1 MLRIGAAM
9 TLRRLTGLV
18 LGSAPAQ
25 HRDAAVTPP
34 AVGWCVPY
42 RIDVAR
48 ASDAVLDCLV
58 ELGALDVDRSPGG
71 GIAALMPDGV
81 APEQLARALG
91 VDDLCISPAVGR
103 DAESVWIL
111 TPRATRIGRLQI
123 VPADEIVPA
132 NASAEPGALRLT
144 DSAAFGTGLHPTTA
158 MCLEAIEEALQ
169 HSTPGALLDVGAGSG
184 VLALAALLMGVPRA
198 LGLDIDA
205 EALRAAAE
213 NARLNGLD
221 RRLQLTQG
229 GPDAIAGTWPL
240 VVANLLAAPL
250 VELAPV
256 LVRRVGHHGRLVLS
270 GIPCSVEKN
279 VERTYRHL
287 GMRRVHAQSRAGWSA
302 LVLLAS
308 W

>member
-1 MLRIGAAM
+1 M
-9 TLRRLTGLV
+9 
-18 LGSAPAQ
+18 
-25 HRDAAVTPP
+25 
-34 AVGWCVPY
+34 PY
-42 RIDVAR
+42 RVDVAR
-48 ASDAVLDCLV
+48 ASDTVLDRLV

-81 APEQLARALG
+81 APEQVARALG
-91 VDDLCISPAVGR
+91 LEDLSISPAVGR

-111 TPRATRIGRLQI
+111 TPRATRIGRLRI
-123 VPADEIVPA
+123 VPADA
-132 NASAEPGALRLT
+132 GAQPGDLRLT

-169 HSTPGALLDVGAGSG
+169 HSTPDAVLDVGTGSG

-198 LGLDIDA
+198 LGLDIDTD
-205 EALRAAAE
+205 ALRAAAE

-221 RRLQLTQG
+221 RRLQLTRG
-229 GPDAIAGTWPL
+229 GPDALAGTWPL

-250 VELAPV
+250 IELAPV

-270 GIPCSVEKN
+270 GIPLSLEPDVD
-279 VERTYRHL
+279 RAYRRL
-287 GMRRVHAQSRAGWSA
+287 GMQHVRAQSQAGWSA
-302 LVLLAS
+302 LVLQAA

>member
-1 MLRIGAAM
+1 
-9 TLRRLTGLV
+9 
-18 LGSAPAQ
+18 
-25 HRDAAVTPP
+25 
-34 AVGWCVPY
+34 VPY
-42 RIDVAR
+42 RVDLAR
-48 ASDAVLDCLV
+48 ASDAVLDRLV

-71 GIAALMPDGV
+71 GVAAVMPDGV

-91 VDDLCISPAVGR
+91 ADDFSISPAVGR

-111 TPRATRIGRLQI
+111 TPRATRIGRLR
-123 VPADEIVPA
+123 IVPA

-144 DSAAFGTGLHPTTA
+144 DSAAFGTGRHPTTV

-169 HSTPGALLDVGAGSG
+169 QSTPAALLDVGTGSG

-213 NARLNGLD
+213 NARLNGLE
-221 RRLQLTQG
+221 RRLQLTLG
-229 GPDAIAGTWPL
+229 GPDAVTGTWPL

-250 VELAPV
+250 IELAPV
-256 LVRRVGHHGRLVLS
+256 LVRRVGHRGRLVLS
-270 GIPCSVEKN
+270 GIPCSVEKDID
-279 VERTYRHL
+279 RAYRRL
-287 GMRRVHAQSRAGWSA
+287 GMQHVLGQSRAGWSA
-302 LVLLAS
+302 LVLQAS